1 MAETQTIGALAK
13 ASGVNVETIR
23 YYHRIELLPLPK
35 PETGSIRRYGRDSF
49 KRVRFI
55 KRAQTLG
62 FSLDEIALLLGL
74 ADGKHCAETKHLAEK
89 KLVMVEEKLADL
101 AAIRKALKT
110 MVAACGKGRGGR
122 GCPIIDSLIED
133 DVSGTRR

>member
-1 MAETQTIGALAK
+1 MHGEQWTIGALAK

-23 YYHRIELLPLPK
+23 YYHRIKLLPVPR
-35 PETGSIRRYGRDSF
+35 PEVGSVRRYGRDSF

-55 KRAQTLG
+55 KRAQRLG

-74 ADGKHCAETKHLAEK
+74 ADGKHCTETQRLAGK
-89 KLVMVEEKLADL
+89 KLVAVEEKLTDL

-110 MVAACGKGRGGR
+110 MVAACGKGGGGR
-122 GCPIIDSLIED
+122 GCPILDSLIRDE
-133 DVSGTRR
+133 